1 MAEAQARKEE
11 DQRAKQR
18 EGLEFVARA
27 QREVAEDR
35 EKAAE
40 RRRRWRADHKGEMF
54 GVGLVVWFGHLCVD
68 LIAL

>member
-40 RRRRWRADHKGEMF
+40 RRREMEAQGLDEF
-54 GVGLVVWFGHLCVD
+54 GWPVD
-68 LIAL
+68 E